1 MKKPREGT
9 AARLIA
15 AAVALKIAIVALL
28 HGFYDGEQISALTS
42 PLHALLAALLCGL
55 TRHTPE
61 ASTTASILADGVSL
75 GAAVFALRDRPRD
88 AALFAVVVA
97 PMPFIALWTVGGLET
112 PFLLALITA
121 LVLLVRAPARAA
133 RR

>member
-28 HGFYDGEQISALTS
+28 HGFYADDAYIVYRYAERLVRGKGLTFNDGEQISALTS

-97 PMPFIALWTVGGLET
+97 PMPFIALWTV
-112 PFLLALITA
+112 
-121 LVLLVRAPARAA
+121 
-133 RR
+133 